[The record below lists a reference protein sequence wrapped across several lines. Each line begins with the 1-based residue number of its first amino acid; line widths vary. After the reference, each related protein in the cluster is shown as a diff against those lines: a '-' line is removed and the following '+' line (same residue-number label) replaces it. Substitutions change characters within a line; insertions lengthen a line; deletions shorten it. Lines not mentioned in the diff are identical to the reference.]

1 MDQQK
6 HIRNFAIVAHID
18 HGKSTLADRLLEQTH
33 TIDSRHMT
41 AQVLDSNPI
50 ERERGITI
58 KLAPVRMKYRYNN
71 EEYILNLIDTPGH
84 VDFSY
89 EVSRSL
95 AACEGIILVVDATQG
110 IQAQTVAHMLLVKSK
125 NLKVIPVVNKIDLP
139 TAKVDST
146 VSALIDIYGFKDEE
160 IIRISAKTGLNV
172 NAVLKAIVE
181 RIPAPGGNSDG
192 NLRALVFSS
201 VYESHRGVIIFIRV
215 VDGNLDK
222 KSILQLYAANTE
234 FSPVDIGYFLPQMV
248 SKNQLLVGEV
258 GYIATGLKDTTLAKI
273 GDTLTDTLETIQP
286 LPGYKEPKPMVF
298 LSFYPTDND
307 HFPLLREALEK
318 LHLSDS
324 SFTFELHSS
333 AALGKG
339 FLCGF
344 LGLLHADVLQERLER
359 EFNLNIIASA
369 PTVEYQI
376 ELSSGKV
383 RLIHTP
389 EDFPDLSLI
398 RTIKEPIMYVSVF
411 TPKEFVGNIM
421 RISQEKRGDLVN
433 LEYLGDQAKFTYLMP
448 LSEMIIDFFDKLKSI
463 TSGYASLDYEFYEY
477 RSVKAVKLEFLLNKN
492 KVEAFSQIV
501 VLEKAQSVANWTVEK
516 LKELIPRHQ
525 FQVPIQAAIGGKII
539 ARADVKSFRKDVT
552 AKLYGGDQSR
562 KDKLLDAQKKGKK
575 KMKQFGKVEI
585 PQEVFLKLYK
595 E

>member
-1 MDQQK
+1 
-6 HIRNFAIVAHID
+6 
-18 HGKSTLADRLLEQTH
+18 L
-33 TIDSRHMT
+33 
-41 AQVLDSNPI
+41 
-50 ERERGITI
+50 
-58 KLAPVRMKYRYNN
+58 
-71 EEYILNLIDTPGH
+71 
-84 VDFSY
+84 
-89 EVSRSL
+89 
-95 AACEGIILVVDATQG
+95 C
-110 IQAQTVAHMLLVKSK
+110 
-125 NLKVIPVVNKIDLP
+125 
-139 TAKVDST
+139 
-146 VSALIDIYGFKDEE
+146 
-160 IIRISAKTGLNV
+160 
-172 NAVLKAIVE
+172 
-181 RIPAPGGNSDG
+181 
-192 NLRALVFSS
+192 
-201 VYESHRGVIIFIRV
+201 
-215 VDGNLDK
+215 K
-222 KSILQLYAANTE
+222 KSLLRLFATGTE
-234 FSPVDIGYFLPQMV
+234 FSPVDIGYFLPQMAP
-248 SKNQLLVGEV
+248 KDRLMTGEV
-258 GYIATGLKDTTLAKI
+258 GYVATGLKDTSLAKT
-273 GDTLTDTLETIQP
+273 GDTLTDTLDTIQS
-286 LPGYKEPKPMVF
+286 LPGYKEPKSMVF

-307 HFPLLREALEK
+307 NFPLLREALEK

-339 FLCGF
+339 YLCGF

-376 ELSSGKV
+376 ELVGNRTKIV
-383 RLIHTP
+383 HIP
-389 EDFPDLSLI
+389 EDFPDPSLI
-398 RTIKEPIMYVSVF
+398 KAIKEPLMYVSVF

-421 RISQEKRGDLVN
+421 QLVQEKRGDLVN

-477 RSVKAVKLEFLLNKN
+477 RKVKAVKLEFLLNKN

-501 VLEKAQSVANWTVEK
+501 VFEKAQSIANRTVEK
-516 LKELIPRHQ
+516 LKDLIPRHQ
-525 FQVPIQAAIGGKII
+525 FQIPIQAAIGGKII

-575 KMKQFGKVEI
+575 KMRQFGKVEI